1 VPGTETSAGDGSGF
15 ASPVPVIGGLAVFIR
30 VRLPVFNGAFHR
42 DVFLSRPVFAKIQP
56 AHYRIAAARWVYEF

>member
-1 VPGTETSAGDGSGF
+1 VSGTETGAGDGSGF

-42 DVFLSRPVFAKIQP
+42 DIFLSRPVFAKIP
-56 AHYRIAAARWVYEF
+56 DAPRRSPIR